1 MALDHYVSQVH
12 LKNFYSPLLGE
23 AFYAIRKAE
32 LKIFHQS
39 SNGVCRIEEN
49 STNAYLR
56 EDRIV
61 EEFLKTIEPKYN
73 IAINE
78 LQGSNISADC
88 IYVVAG
94 FVSYVLV
101 CSPAGMRIQSQPIKA
116 SVEETAKLMDAK
128 GSFPA
133 PPPILAGKS
142 LTELL
147 ENGKIQ
153 VKIDPKYPQAI
164 GITGVLSTTK
174 AFGNSTWEILHN
186 PHDDSPFFTSDFPIV
201 VERARD
207 PRVLNR
213 IVPLSPYLAIRICPN
228 VGLYRETIDFDFAN
242 FHYRRKKLSR
252 SEVAVINQG
261 IVRCAESI
269 VFSSSN
275 QPWVQK
281 FVARNANFRIEPKT
295 HRVSHGRGTLMLS
308 TQEISPHNYANTR

>member
-32 LKIFHQS
+32 LRIFHQS

-73 IAINE
+73 SAISE

-88 IYVVAG
+88 IYVLAG

-186 PHDDSPFFTSDFPIV
+186 PHEDSPFFTSDFPIV
-201 VERARD
+201 IERARD
-207 PRVLNR
+207 PQVLNR
-213 IVPLSPYLAIRICPN
+213 IVSLAPYLAIRICPN
-228 VGLYRETIDFDFAN
+228 VELNRETIDFDFAN

>member
-61 EEFLKTIEPKYN
+61 EEFLKTIEPRYN
-73 IAINE
+73 SAISE

-88 IYVVAG
+88 IYVLAG

-116 SVEETAKLMDAK
+116 LVEETAKLMDAK

-142 LTELL
+142 LTDLL
-147 ENGKIQ
+147 ENGEIQ

-164 GITGVLSTTK
+164 GITGVLSNTK
-174 AFGNSTWEILHN
+174 VFGNSTWEILHN
-186 PHDDSPFFTSDFPIV
+186 PHEDSPFFTSDFPIV

-213 IVPLSPYLAIRICPN
+213 IVPLAPYLAIRICPSVELN
-228 VGLYRETIDFDFAN
+228 RETIDSDFAN
-242 FHYRRKKLSR
+242 FHYRRKKLCR

-275 QPWVQK
+275 QPWIQK

-295 HRVSHGRGTLMLS
+295 HRVSHGRGTLMLA
-308 TQEISPHNYANTR
+308 TQEISPYSYANTR

>member
-12 LKNFYSPLLGE
+12 LKNFYSPLLGD

>member
-164 GITGVLSTTK
+164 G
-174 AFGNSTWEILHN
+174 LHN